1 MQSGWIKCNL
11 SSVRGMH
18 LIVQVYVRESV
29 CMCMCACVCV
39 CMCVCM
45 YVCVCVEDHEE
56 IV

>member
-1 MQSGWIKCNL
+1 MQSGSIKCNL

-45 YVCVCVEDHEE
+45 YACVCVEDHEE